1 MRFLIDA
8 QLPPALARW
17 LTSKGQE
24 AQHVADVGLASAPDK
39 EIWNYALAAGAV
51 IVSKDDDFAQ
61 RRVLAAEGPAVVWVR
76 LPNTRRRELLV
87 WFEGILPQIVQALER
102 GETLIEVV

>member
-1 MRFLIDA
+1 MRFLVDA

-39 EIWNYALAAGAV
+39 EIWNYALAVGAV
-51 IVSKDDDFAQ
+51 IVWKDED
-61 RRVLAAEGPAVVWVR
+61 
-76 LPNTRRRELLV
+76 LPNAGFWRPKDPRSC
-87 WFEGILPQIVQALER
+87 G
-102 GETLIEVV
+102 

>member
-24 AQHVADVGLASAPDK
+24 AQHVADVGLASALDK

-51 IVSKDDDFAQ
+51 IVSKDDGFAQ
-61 RRVLAAEGPAVVWVR
+61 RRVLAAEGPRVGEAAEHA
-76 LPNTRRRELLV
+76 PTRTACLV
-87 WFEGILPQIVQALER
+87 
-102 GETLIEVV
+102 

>member
-24 AQHVADVGLASAPDK
+24 AQHVADVGLVSAPDK

-51 IVSKDDDFAQ
+51 IVSK
-61 RRVLAAEGPAVVWVR
+61 
-76 LPNTRRRELLV
+76 
-87 WFEGILPQIVQALER
+87 
-102 GETLIEVV
+102 